1 MNSTRHDPEIR
12 LPQTIHRPELQSRV
26 QRSVYALLSTIGWLV
41 WLYLFGPLLSALAWM
56 FGYKRFNEYVLNNTS
71 HAMHTLMIYA
81 IIIGAAG
88 LAFVLWA
95 TYNLFRF
102 RGRSRRAATEPATL
116 AEVART
122 YDVSEALVA
131 QIRRTKVQRVHHDEH
146 GKITTS
152 EVLGTGVP
160 GTPSSGT

>member
-1 MNSTRHDPEIR
+1 MSASHHEPEIR

-26 QRSVYALLSTIGWLV
+26 QRSMYALLSTIGWLV

-102 RGRSRRAATEPATL
+102 RGRTRRATTEPATL

-122 YDVSEALVA
+122 YQVSEALVA
-131 QIRRTKVQRVHHDEH
+131 QIRGTKVQRVHHDEH
-146 GKITTS
+146 GTITAS
-152 EVLGTGVP
+152 DVLEPARPGGPPTGP
-160 GTPSSGT
+160 